1 MRSSVASVT
10 PHDIGS
16 DLNGTSWCA
25 QAALV
30 SSINTKPT
38 IDHVNNNQYKTRQM
52 SIKVLRIQSPSLSRL
67 SALFA
72 NGTNVRDIFALRF
85 DLLFPGKK
93 QASEQMSNKRESTI
107 EAHTA
112 IADIMSNT
120 FACCIN

>member
-1 MRSSVASVT
+1 
-10 PHDIGS
+10 
-16 DLNGTSWCA
+16 
-25 QAALV
+25 
-30 SSINTKPT
+30 
-38 IDHVNNNQYKTRQM
+38 M